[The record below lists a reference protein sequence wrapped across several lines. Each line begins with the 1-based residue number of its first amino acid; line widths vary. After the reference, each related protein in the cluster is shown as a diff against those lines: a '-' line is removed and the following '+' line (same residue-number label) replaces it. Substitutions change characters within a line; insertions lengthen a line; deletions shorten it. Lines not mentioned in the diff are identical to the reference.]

1 MPKKQETT
9 QEKERILPPQ
19 KIIIHKLRER
29 VDAWRG
35 FPLQSAKL
43 PYPKEPA
50 KYLPVLPFEKPL
62 SETTMT
68 LLQHWFRPFPH
79 ELLDH
84 NGKSYRFK
92 YWPHQRRTIET
103 LVYLY
108 EVCGVR
114 RREDI
119 SKIIDFEIVP
129 QRDPWTKL
137 GAQLATGSG
146 KTKIMGLV
154 IAWSY
159 LNAVIEGEK
168 HLGIGKH
175 NVVIAPNLFVLD
187 RLLEDF
193 SPSDGRPDIFHSD
206 PIIPKEL
213 ARYWNLKAYS
223 PTTVPS
229 ELAPED
235 GALVVTNIHKFYRES
250 DEDIVEENESES
262 LSPEISLFSSAM
274 PKKLENQKRTLID
287 SFKNSKGVLVINDE
301 AHHVHDEDKHKE
313 YEKRVKNQK
322 EIGAVE
328 KQAAEELGW
337 IRSIR
342 NLNNTCSVGL
352 QMDLSATLFEE
363 KGSQSRKKNKDEI
376 RFRWTDLFKHTID
389 LYSLGEAKKDGI
401 IKHPKL
407 EKVKV
412 YEGDETRGIINN
424 EKLCAW
430 EKYENLLRTG
440 IKRWQENQ
448 KLFDSEGDKRKQ
460 ILFIICNDR
469 KEATQIYNYLVYQE
483 IDDEGKDLSDS
494 ELPVKGFYDDET
506 KQTLFVKGGKTTV
519 TQIHIGQ
526 KELNNEK
533 DWEKI
538 RRQVH
543 LIDKDYI
550 EDPQLKGEQ
559 IENPY
564 NVIVAV
570 LMLKEGWDVRNVKTI
585 VPLRPCDSRTLA
597 EQTLGR
603 GLRKM
608 HQPEMDDE
616 GGVSSK
622 PESLYVIQHP
632 SFAAIIDEIDDIVDE
647 VDSGEKE
654 PPVYTVVNPLP
665 DGDERKRRNVRMMKF
680 LGLVENI
687 KSWYDNFAEK
697 NLPDMPRKFSWNE
710 SADKLKI
717 KTEFEKQLEKGLEF
731 EFEQSA
737 SYYGLDKL
745 LLSGYARPI
754 LNELHLSY
762 SDKLRVLDIV
772 KRFLER
778 KVFDFPAGVS
788 LRLDSVDEKTDKIV
802 KKNIF
807 NDDVMAAVKQTVIP
821 FINSLREKENPV
833 TDKYEIMESRG
844 VEPYQAIFENALEH
858 PERSG
863 FDKQCTGNGDE
874 LRVAQLLDGCEDVTG
889 WIYNHQHGVGYHFE
903 YLWQGFYVLYFP
915 DFIARTEEA
924 GRIVN
929 YIIEVKG
936 RMDDRDKA
944 KKERAEKYV
953 TMLTDADPN
962 KEEWRYLF
970 ILENPQLNKKDISW
984 WQNRSV
990 LKLGDLFRYKSG

>member
-1 MPKKQETT
+1 MPIKAQKT
-9 QEKERILPPQ
+9 EKALPPQ
-19 KIIIHKLRER
+19 KIIIQKLRER

-35 FPLQSAKL
+35 FPLQNAKV
-43 PYPKEPA
+43 PYPKEVPRY
-50 KYLPVLPFEKPL
+50 KPVLPFEKEI
-62 SETTMT
+62 SETTD
-68 LLQHWFRPFPH
+68 LLLRHWFRPLPH
-79 ELLDH
+79 ELKDH
-84 NGKSYRFK
+84 NSKLYRFK
-92 YWPHQRRTIET
+92 YWSHQRRTIET
-103 LVYLY
+103 FIYLY
-108 EVCGVR
+108 EVCGIR
-114 RREDI
+114 KREDI

-154 IAWSY
+154 AAWSY

-175 NVVIAPNLFVLD
+175 SVVIAPNLFVLD

-193 SPSDGRPDIFHSD
+193 SPSDNRPDIFHSD

-213 ARYWNLKAYS
+213 ERYWNLKAYS
-223 PTTVPS
+223 PDTVPS
-229 ELAPED
+229 ELNPEE
-235 GALVVTNIHKFYRES
+235 GALVVTNIHKLYK
-250 DEDIVEENESES
+250 ESEDTEVS
-262 LSPEISLFSSAM
+262 EGEELASELSLFASAM
-274 PKKLENQKRTLID
+274 PKKLENQKRTLVD
-287 SFKNSKGVLVINDE
+287 SFKSSNNILIINDE

-313 YEKRVKNQK
+313 YEKKTKNQK
-322 EIGAVE
+322 EIGAAD
-328 KQAAEELGW
+328 KKAADELGW

-342 NLNNTCSVGL
+342 NLDSSCKVGL
-352 QMDLSATLFEE
+352 QVDLSATLFEE
-363 KGSQSRKKNKDEI
+363 KGSHKTVKKNKEEI
-376 RFRWTDLFKHTID
+376 RFRWMDLFKHTVD

-401 IKHPKL
+401 IKNPKL

-412 YEGDETRGIINN
+412 FEGDETRGIINN

-448 KLFDSEGDKRKQ
+448 KVFDQEGDKRKQ

-469 KEATQIYNYLVYQE
+469 KEANQIYNYLVYRE
-483 IDDEGKDLSDS
+483 IDDEGKDLSQDN
-494 ELPVKGFYDDET
+494 LPVKGFYDEES
-506 KQTLFVKGGKTTV
+506 KQTLFAKDGKTTV
-519 TQIHIGQ
+519 VQIHIGQ
-526 KELNNEK
+526 KELNNDQ

-538 RRQVH
+538 RKQVH

-616 GGVSSK
+616 GAVYSK

-632 SFAAIIDEIDDIVDE
+632 SFKAIIEEIEDIVDE
-647 VDSGEKE
+647 VDAGEKE
-654 PPVYTVVNPLP
+654 PPVYTVVNPLS
-665 DGDERKRRNVRMMKF
+665 DVDERKNRNVRMLKF
-680 LGLVENI
+680 LGLVENV
-687 KSWYDNFAEK
+687 KSWYDNFQEKDLPELPGKFKWAET
-697 NLPDMPRKFSWNE
+697 
-710 SADKLKI
+710 ADKVKI
-717 KTEFEKQLEKGLEF
+717 KTEFEKQLEAGLEF

-737 SYYGLDKL
+737 NYFGLDRL
-745 LLSGYARPI
+745 LISGYVRPI
-754 LNELHLSY
+754 LNEIRLSY

-778 KVFDFPAGVS
+778 KVFDFPTGAT

-807 NDDVMAAVKQTVIP
+807 NDDVMLAVKQELIK
-821 FINSLREKENPV
+821 FINTLRSKENPV
-833 TDKYEIMESRG
+833 ADKFELTESRSI
-844 VEPYQAIFENALEH
+844 EPYQVIFENALEH

-863 FDKQCTGNGDE
+863 FDKQCTNNNDE

-889 WIYNHQHGVGYHFE
+889 WIYNHQSGVGYNFE
-903 YLWQGFYVLYFP
+903 YLWQGFYVQYFP
-915 DFIARTEEA
+915 DFIARTKE
-924 GRIVN
+924 GDRFIN

-953 TMLTDADPN
+953 SMLTEADPN

-970 ILENPQLNKKDISW
+970 ILENPQLNKKDIGW
-984 WQNRSV
+984 WENRSV
-990 LKLGDLFRYKSG
+990 TKLGDLYRYKNG

>member
-1 MPKKQETT
+1 MVESEKK
-9 QEKERILPPQ
+9 LPPQ
-19 KIIIHKLRER
+19 KIVISKLRER

-35 FPLQSAKL
+35 FALQSAKV
-43 PYPKEPA
+43 PYPKDPP
-50 KYLPVLPFEKPL
+50 KYKPVLPFEKEI
-62 SETTMT
+62 SETTD
-68 LLQHWFRPFPH
+68 LLLRHWFRPLPH
-79 ELLDH
+79 ELKDH
-84 NGKSYRFK
+84 SGKLYRFK

-103 LVYLY
+103 FIYLY

-119 SKIIDFEIVP
+119 SKIIDFEMVP

-154 IAWSY
+154 IAWNY
-159 LNAVIEGEK
+159 FNAVIEGEK

-175 NVVIAPNLFVLD
+175 SVVIAPNLFVLD

-193 SPSDGRPDIFHSD
+193 SPSDNRPDIFHSD
-206 PIIPKEL
+206 PVIPKEL
-213 ARYWNLKAYS
+213 ERYWGLKAYS
-223 PTTVPS
+223 PATVPS
-229 ELAPED
+229 ELNPEE
-235 GALVVTNIHKFYRES
+235 GALVVTNIHKLYKKSDETEES
-250 DEDIVEENESES
+250 DDGALASE
-262 LSPEISLFSSAM
+262 LSLFSSAM
-274 PKKLENQKRTLID
+274 PKKLENQKRTLVD
-287 SFKNSKGVLVINDE
+287 SFKNSTNILVINDE

-313 YEKRVKNQK
+313 YEKKVKNQK
-322 EIGAVE
+322 EIGAAD
-328 KQAAEELGW
+328 KKAAEELGW

-342 NLNNTCSVGL
+342 NLDNSCEIGL
-352 QMDLSATLFEE
+352 QVDLSATLFEE
-363 KGSQSRKKNKDEI
+363 KGSHKTRKNDKEEI
-376 RFRWTDLFKHTID
+376 RFRWMDLFKHTVD
-389 LYSLGEAKKDGI
+389 SYSLGEAKRDGI
-401 IKHPKL
+401 IKNPKL

-412 YEGDETRGIINN
+412 FEGDEVRGIINN

-448 KLFDSEGDKRKQ
+448 KLFDQEGDKRKQ
-460 ILFIICNDR
+460 ILFILCNDR
-469 KEATQIYNYLVYQE
+469 REATQIYNYLVYRE
-483 IDDEGKDLSDS
+483 IDDEGKDLSIEKLS
-494 ELPVKGFYDDET
+494 VKGFYDEDT
-506 KQTLFVKGGKTTV
+506 KETLFVKDGKTTV
-519 TQIHIGQ
+519 VQIHIGE
-526 KELNNEK
+526 KELNNDK

-538 RRQVH
+538 RRLVH

-550 EDPQLKGEQ
+550 ENPQLKGKQ

-616 GGVSSK
+616 GAVNSK

-632 SFAAIIDEIDDIVDE
+632 SFKAIIEEIEDIVDE
-647 VDSGEKE
+647 VDSDERE
-654 PPVYTVVNPLP
+654 SPVYTVVNPLI
-665 DGDERKRRNVRMMKF
+665 DANERKNHNVRMLKF
-680 LGLVENI
+680 LGLVENV
-687 KSWYDNFAEK
+687 KSWYDNFQEK
-697 NLPDMPRKFSWNE
+697 NLPELPRRFKWIE
-710 SADKLKI
+710 TADKLKI
-717 KTEFEKQLEKGLEF
+717 KTEFEKKLEEGLEF

-737 SYYGLDKL
+737 SYIGLDRL
-745 LLSGYARPI
+745 LISGYARPI
-754 LNELHLSY
+754 LNELRLSY

-778 KVFDFPAGVS
+778 KVFNLPTGAT
-788 LRLDSVDEKTDKIV
+788 LRLDSVDEKTDRIV

-807 NDDVMAAVKQTVIP
+807 GDEVMVAVRQELIK
-821 FINSLREKENPV
+821 FINSLRSKENPA
-833 TDKYEIMESRG
+833 TDKFEVIESRSIG
-844 VEPYQAIFENALEH
+844 PYQAIFENVLEN

-863 FDKQCTGNGDE
+863 FDKQCMGSKGGDE
-874 LRVAQLLDGCEDVTG
+874 LRVARLLDGCEDVTG
-889 WIYNHQHGVGYHFE
+889 WIYNHQQGVGYHFE
-903 YLWQGFYVLYFP
+903 YLWQGFYVPYFP
-915 DFIARTEEA
+915 DFVARTKEG
-924 GRIVN
+924 GRFTN

-936 RMDDRDKA
+936 RMDDRDKT
-944 KKERAEKYV
+944 KKDRAEKYV
-953 TMLTDADPN
+953 SMLTEADPD

-984 WQNRSV
+984 WENRSV
-990 LKLGDLFRYKSG
+990 LKLGDLFRYING